1 MHACVCVCVF
11 VCVCVCACVCV
22 GVCVCVCV
30 DVRLCV
36 SMFLSLSFFASLS
49 ISVDVTQVP
58 RAQRRITVDVLEGEH
73 VNNVTANT
81 RLGSFELSRDADI
94 PGDEKYGT
102 EVRVEVHLGL
112 DAGNISQKSALYLL
126 GARIE

>member
-1 MHACVCVCVF
+1 MGVRVHVCVCVCV
-11 VCVCVCACVCV
+11 CVRACVWV
-22 GVCVCVCV
+22 YVCVCV